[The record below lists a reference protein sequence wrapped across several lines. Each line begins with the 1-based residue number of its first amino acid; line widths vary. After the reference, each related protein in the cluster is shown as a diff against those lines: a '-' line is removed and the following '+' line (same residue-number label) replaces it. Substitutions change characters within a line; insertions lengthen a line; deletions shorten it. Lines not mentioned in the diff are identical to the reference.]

1 MTTVTPVWRG
11 AEGITCGSPWAAF
24 RRGGPGGCVVCWPGL
39 QGASRAAVS
48 VPSLFLARGSG
59 LRSCASLAQESCP
72 VSLHLTVGARL
83 VSGGACAP
91 SAGWPTVVEALA
103 SARLRWTLSPMRH
116 RGSFSSR
123 VGSRPRD
130 EWNCSFVVSQGLP
143 GAGAVGLRTLPAVV
157 AAAVKRSG
165 AACAGGTLRPVL
177 VKRQPARSLFQRHRT
192 AAGGRAPP
200 QRPRGAH
207 SPAGSSGAFLFMLG
221 ALVQK
226 RGGFSDPRHSASEG

>member
-1 MTTVTPVWRG
+1 M
-11 AEGITCGSPWAAF
+11 
-24 RRGGPGGCVVCWPGL
+24 
-39 QGASRAAVS
+39 
-48 VPSLFLARGSG
+48 SL
-59 LRSCASLAQESCP
+59 
-72 VSLHLTVGARL
+72 LHLTVGARL

-177 VKRQPARSLFQRHRT
+177 VKWQPARSLFQRHRT